1 MKKID
6 CENKLCLYFDQFVVS
21 DLLMGKNPLWI
32 EIKELLEFNYLN
44 GKIYCPISVEH
55 ILETTKKNLEDA
67 KVHDLY
73 CRNISDGF
81 SFKTEPH
88 LTAQLISSL
97 VRKNKKTTNIFL
109 TKSTYKS
116 MDDIYTLINSDHNIF
131 DNGIRSCLQ
140 PQNDIR
146 QILSNKIDKNLE
158 IDMMNAIKQHEVDK
172 FKLRLKEYIDL
183 KSVTSRLDNFGEL
196 KVPNWIDQFLYQ
208 LTYKHKFK
216 LRDFQSLFK
225 ELDKNGFSRIPTLN
239 IKFSISAYLAVKNK
253 KEDSGDH
260 VDFMRISSYLFSS
273 DIFFTDKQ
281 RKYEIQELE
290 LDKKYN
296 TLVFTGVK
304 NDLLKFIDL
313 LKNL

>member
-6 CENKLCLYFDQFVVS
+6 CENKLCIYLDQFVVS
-21 DLLMGKNPLWI
+21 DLLEGQNPLWI

-44 GKIYCPISVEH
+44 GKIYCPISIEH

-67 KVHDLY
+67 KEHDLY

-81 SFKTEPH
+81 SFKSEPF
-88 LTAQLISSL
+88 LTAQLISSII
-97 VRKNKKTTNIFL
+97 RKNKKTSNTFL
-109 TKSTYKS
+109 TKLPYKD
-116 MDDIYTLINSDHNIF
+116 MDDIYSSINSDHEKF
-131 DNGIRSCLQ
+131 DDGIKTSLQ

-146 QILSNKIDKNLE
+146 QILSNKMDKKLE
-158 IDMMNAIKQHEVDK
+158 IKMMNAIKQFEVDK
-172 FKLRLKEYIDL
+172 FKNRLKEYIDL
-183 KSVTSRLDNFGEL
+183 KSITIRPDNFG
-196 KVPNWIDQFLYQ
+196 KIKIPNWIDQYLYQ

-216 LRDFQSLFK
+216 LKELKSLQK
-225 ELDKNGFSRIPTLN
+225 ELDKNGFNRIPTLN
-239 IKFSISAYLAVKNK
+239 IKFSIGAYLAVKNK

-260 VDFMRISSYLFSS
+260 VDFMRISSYFFSS

-281 RKYEIQELE
+281 RKHEIQELA